1 MTDFI
6 AYCGLDC
13 ETCEARIA
21 TVNDDNEL
29 RVKVSKLWSEL
40 NNVEIIPEMI
50 NCTGCRIEGAKT
62 PFCDSICPIRQC
74 ASAKKYET
82 CADCSELEKCEKV
95 EMIFR
100 NNELALQNL
109 KDMKNMK
116 NMKNVKK

>member
-29 RVKVSKLWSEL
+29 RAKVSKLWSEL
-40 NNVEIIPEMI
+40 NNVEINPEMI
-50 NCTGCRIEGAKT
+50 NCTGCRIEGVKT

-74 ASAKKYET
+74 ALEKEYET
-82 CADCSELEKCEKV
+82 CADCSEMEKCEKLG
-95 EMIFR
+95 MIFT
-100 NNELALQNL
+100 NNENALQNL
-109 KDMKNMK
+109 KSMKNK
-116 NMKNVKK
+116 

>member
-21 TVNDDNEL
+21 TVNDNNEL
-29 RVKVSKLWSEL
+29 RAKVSKLWSEL
-40 NNVEIIPEMI
+40 NNVEISPEMI
-50 NCTGCRIEGAKT
+50 NCTGCRIEGVKT

-82 CADCSELEKCEKV
+82 CADCSKLEKCEKLG
-95 EMIFR
+95 MIFA
-100 NNELALQNL
+100 NNENALQNL
-109 KDMKNMK
+109 KNMK
-116 NMKNVKK
+116 NMKK